1 MSDVL
6 IPKRFANVTLD
17 AAITDASL
25 GLIVG
30 SAGTVSASGTDGVFA
45 SFTCIAGQSIPGRFT
60 MVRTAGTTATGIV
73 VTFSQ

>member
-6 IPKRFANVTLD
+6 IPKRFQNVVLD

-30 SAGTVSASGTDGVFA
+30 GAGNVSAAGVDGLFT
-45 SFTCIAGQSIPGRFT
+45 SFTCVAGQSIPGRFT
-60 MVRTAGTTATGIV
+60 MVRTAGTSATGIV